1 MSLPLPATHSDP
13 TEKIPDTHRAEPW
26 YLLNF
31 IAPAIRRSE
40 ILDTRIR
47 TYNTI
52 HGTDLRVFAPQ
63 VVEAQPAPDG
73 GLRII
78 KRPILY
84 HYIFVQGPL
93 PHVKRFCSEGE
104 GLSFVLRHPDALPSS
119 ERISAASTPA
129 GAKLVSTAS
138 SARNIRSAERISSA
152 STSAG
157 AKLVSAASSARNIR
171 SAERISSASIPAG
184 AKLVSAASS
193 ARNIRSAE
201 ENPAEKIS
209 SASTSAGAKLVS
221 AASSA
226 RYVSLSDAE
235 IQAFRIIARAY
246 SNRLPYYRPTDIDLI
261 DGDEVEVVSGPF
273 AGLKGTFIA
282 RRGTPHGNIIVNATG
297 QIGSIAYNIKA
308 DTIRILRFA
317 KDSRRAYDQIDAFL
331 PKLRAA
337 LEVYRANQ
345 SLTPAQAAPLNIFTR
360 RFAVTD
366 IPGAKLDAKLQALL
380 AVANEILGNREAA
393 AQAMERYR
401 KRLPHVTNPATIALL
416 RELIPSPDDDTASP
430 RTTADT
436 KE

>member
-40 ILDTRIR
+40 ILDARIR

-63 VVEAQPAPDG
+63 IVEAQPAPDG
-73 GLRII
+73 GMRII

-104 GLSFVLRHPDALPSS
+104 GLSFVLRHPDALPSD
-119 ERISAASTPA
+119 
-129 GAKLVSTAS
+129 
-138 SARNIRSAERISSA
+138 ERISSE
-152 STSAG
+152 STPAG

-171 SAERISSASIPAG
+171 SAEENPAEKISSESTSAG

-282 RRGTPHGNIIVNATG
+282 RRGTPHGNIVVNATG

-416 RELIPSPDDDTASP
+416 RELIPSPDDATASP

>member
-104 GLSFVLRHPDALPSS
+104 GLSFVLRHPDALPSA
-119 ERISAASTPA
+119 ERISSASTRAERISSEENPSASTSA
-129 GAKLVSTAS
+129 GAKLVSAKT
-138 SARNIRSAERISSA
+138 SARNIRSAERISSE
-152 STSAG
+152 ST
-157 AKLVSAASSARNIR
+157 
-171 SAERISSASIPAG
+171 P
-184 AKLVSAASS
+184 
-193 ARNIRSAE
+193 
-201 ENPAEKIS
+201 
-209 SASTSAGAKLVS
+209 AGAKLVS

-235 IQAFRIIARAY
+235 IEAFRIIARAY

-345 SLTPAQAAPLNIFTR
+345 PLTPAQAAPLNIFTR
-360 RFAVTD
+360 RFAITD

-416 RELIPSPDDDTASP
+416 RELIPSPDDNTASP

>member
-13 TEKIPDTHRAEPW
+13 TEKIPDAHRAEPW

-104 GLSFVLRHPDALPSS
+104 GLSFVLRHPDALPSA
-119 ERISAASTPA
+119 ERISAASTRAEKISAEENP
-129 GAKLVSTAS
+129 STLPS
-138 SARNIRSAERISSA
+138 SERISSA
-152 STSAG
+152 
-157 AKLVSAASSARNIR
+157 N
-171 SAERISSASIPAG
+171 
-184 AKLVSAASS
+184 
-193 ARNIRSAE
+193 
-201 ENPAEKIS
+201 
-209 SASTSAGAKLVS
+209 TSAGAKLVS

>member
-104 GLSFVLRHPDALPSS
+104 GLSFVLRHPDALPSA
-119 ERISAASTPA
+119 ERISAASTRAEKISAEENPSALPSSERISSANTPA
-129 GAKLVSTAS
+129 GAKLVGAAS
-138 SARNIRSAERISSA
+138 SARNIRSSERISSA

-157 AKLVSAASSARNIR
+157 AKLVSAASSAR
-171 SAERISSASIPAG
+171 
-184 AKLVSAASS
+184 
-193 ARNIRSAE
+193 
-201 ENPAEKIS
+201 
-209 SASTSAGAKLVS
+209 
-221 AASSA
+221 
-226 RYVSLSDAE
+226 YVYLSDAE

-273 AGLKGTFIA
+273 AGLKGTFIT

-337 LEVYRANQ
+337 LKVYRANQ

-416 RELIPSPDDDTASP
+416 RELIPSPDDNTASP

>member
-52 HGTDLRVFAPQ
+52 HNTDLRVFAPQ

-119 ERISAASTPA
+119 ERIS
-129 GAKLVSTAS
+129 
-138 SARNIRSAERISSA
+138 SA
-152 STSAG
+152 ST
-157 AKLVSAASSARNIR
+157 R
-171 SAERISSASIPAG
+171 AEKI
-184 AKLVSAASS
+184 
-193 ARNIRSAE
+193 SAE
-201 ENPAEKIS
+201 ENP

-317 KDSRRAYDQIDAFL
+317 KDSRRAYDQIDAFIPRL
-331 PKLRAA
+331 LDA

-416 RELIPSPDDDTASP
+416 RELIPSPDDYTASP

>member
-1 MSLPLPATHSDP
+1 T
-13 TEKIPDTHRAEPW
+13 
-26 YLLNF
+26 
-31 IAPAIRRSE
+31 
-40 ILDTRIR
+40 
-47 TYNTI
+47 
-52 HGTDLRVFAPQ
+52 
-63 VVEAQPAPDG
+63 
-73 GLRII
+73 
-78 KRPILY
+78 
-84 HYIFVQGPL
+84 
-93 PHVKRFCSEGE
+93 
-104 GLSFVLRHPDALPSS
+104 PSS
-119 ERISAASTPA
+119 R
-129 GAKLVSTAS
+129 
-138 SARNIRSAERISSA
+138 
-152 STSAG
+152 TSAG
-157 AKLVSAASSARNIR
+157 ATLVSAASSARNIR
-171 SAERISSASIPAG
+171 SSENNLSERISAESTSAG
-184 AKLVSAASS
+184 AKLVRAASS
-193 ARNIRSAE
+193 ARNIRSAKE
-201 ENPAEKIS
+201 IS
-209 SASTSAGAKLVS
+209 SESTSAGAKLVS

-337 LEVYRANQ
+337 LKVYRANQ

-416 RELIPSPDDDTASP
+416 RELIPSPDDDTTSP

>member
-104 GLSFVLRHPDALPSS
+104 GLSFVLRHPDALPSA
-119 ERISAASTPA
+119 ERISSASTPA

-138 SARNIRSAERISSA
+138 SARNIRSAER
-152 STSAG
+152 
-157 AKLVSAASSARNIR
+157 
-171 SAERISSASIPAG
+171 
-184 AKLVSAASS
+184 
-193 ARNIRSAE
+193 
-201 ENPAEKIS
+201 IS

-416 RELIPSPDDDTASP
+416 RELIPSPDDDSESP
-430 RTTADT
+430 QTTADT

>member
-13 TEKIPDTHRAEPW
+13 TEKIPDAHRAEPW

-119 ERISAASTPA
+119 ERISAASTRAEKISAEENPSALPSSERISSANTTA
-129 GAKLVSTAS
+129 GAKLV
-138 SARNIRSAERISSA
+138 
-152 STSAG
+152 G
-157 AKLVSAASSARNIR
+157 AASSARNIR
-171 SAERISSASIPAG
+171 SSER
-184 AKLVSAASS
+184 
-193 ARNIRSAE
+193 
-201 ENPAEKIS
+201 IS

-282 RRGTPHGNIIVNATG
+282 RRGTPHGNIVVNATG

>member
-104 GLSFVLRHPDALPSS
+104 GLSFVLRHPDALPS
-119 ERISAASTPA
+119 
-129 GAKLVSTAS
+129 
-138 SARNIRSAERISSA
+138 AERISSA
-152 STSAG
+152 ST
-157 AKLVSAASSARNIR
+157 R
-171 SAERISSASIPAG
+171 
-184 AKLVSAASS
+184 
-193 ARNIRSAE
+193 
-201 ENPAEKIS
+201 
-209 SASTSAGAKLVS
+209 AGAKLVS

-235 IQAFRIIARAY
+235 IEAFRIIARAY

-282 RRGTPHGNIIVNATG
+282 RRGTPHGNIVVNATG

-416 RELIPSPDDDTASP
+416 RELIPSPDDYTASP

>member
-52 HGTDLRVFAPQ
+52 HNTDLRVFAPQ

-119 ERISAASTPA
+119 ERISSASTRA
-129 GAKLVSTAS
+129 EK
-138 SARNIRSAERISSA
+138 ISAEENPSA

-157 AKLVSAASSARNIR
+157 AKLVSAASSARNIH
-171 SAERISSASIPAG
+171 SAERISS
-184 AKLVSAASS
+184 
-193 ARNIRSAE
+193 E
-201 ENPAEKIS
+201 
-209 SASTSAGAKLVS
+209 STPAGAKLVS

-317 KDSRRAYDQIDAFL
+317 KDSRRAYDQIDAFIPRL
-331 PKLRAA
+331 LDA

-416 RELIPSPDDDTASP
+416 RELIPSPDDYTASP

>member
-119 ERISAASTPA
+119 ERISAAST
-129 GAKLVSTAS
+129 
-138 SARNIRSAERISSA
+138 
-152 STSAG
+152 
-157 AKLVSAASSARNIR
+157 
-171 SAERISSASIPAG
+171 PAG

>member
-13 TEKIPDTHRAEPW
+13 TEKIPDAHRAEPW
-26 YLLNF
+26 YLLHF

-73 GLRII
+73 GMRII

-104 GLSFVLRHPDALPSS
+104 GLSFVLRHPDALPSA
-119 ERISAASTPA
+119 ERISA
-129 GAKLVSTAS
+129 
-138 SARNIRSAERISSA
+138 
-152 STSAG
+152 
-157 AKLVSAASSARNIR
+157 
-171 SAERISSASIPAG
+171 ASIPAG

-201 ENPAEKIS
+201 ENPAERIS
-209 SASTSAGAKLVS
+209 SESTPAGAKLVS

>member
-104 GLSFVLRHPDALPSS
+104 GLSFVLRHPDALP
-119 ERISAASTPA
+119 A
-129 GAKLVSTAS
+129 
-138 SARNIRSAERISSA
+138 AERISSASTSAEKNPAALPSSEKISAA

-171 SAERISSASIPAG
+171 SAE
-184 AKLVSAASS
+184 
-193 ARNIRSAE
+193 
-201 ENPAEKIS
+201 ENPSEKIS
-209 SASTSAGAKLVS
+209 AESTSAGAKLVS

>member
-40 ILDTRIR
+40 ILDARIR

-52 HGTDLRVFAPQ
+52 HNTDLRVFAPQ

-104 GLSFVLRHPDALPSS
+104 GLSFVLRHPDALPSD
-119 ERISAASTPA
+119 ERISAANTP
-129 GAKLVSTAS
+129 
-138 SARNIRSAERISSA
+138 
-152 STSAG
+152 
-157 AKLVSAASSARNIR
+157 
-171 SAERISSASIPAG
+171 
-184 AKLVSAASS
+184 
-193 ARNIRSAE
+193 
-201 ENPAEKIS
+201 
-209 SASTSAGAKLVS
+209 AGAKLVS

-401 KRLPHVTNPATIALL
+401 KRLPHVTNPATIAIL

-430 RTTADT
+430 RTTTDT

>member
-1 MSLPLPATHSDP
+1 MSLTLPATHSDP
-13 TEKIPDTHRAEPW
+13 TEKIPDAHRAEPW
-26 YLLNF
+26 YLLHF

-73 GLRII
+73 GMRII

-104 GLSFVLRHPDALPSS
+104 GLSFVLRHPDALPSA
-119 ERISAASTPA
+119 ERISA
-129 GAKLVSTAS
+129 
-138 SARNIRSAERISSA
+138 
-152 STSAG
+152 
-157 AKLVSAASSARNIR
+157 
-171 SAERISSASIPAG
+171 ASIPAG

-201 ENPAEKIS
+201 ENPAERIS
-209 SASTSAGAKLVS
+209 SESTPAGAKLVS

>member
-104 GLSFVLRHPDALPSS
+104 GLSFVLRHPDALPS
-119 ERISAASTPA
+119 
-129 GAKLVSTAS
+129 
-138 SARNIRSAERISSA
+138 AERISSE
-152 STSAG
+152 ST
-157 AKLVSAASSARNIR
+157 
-171 SAERISSASIPAG
+171 PAG

-201 ENPAEKIS
+201 ENPAERIS

-226 RYVSLSDAE
+226 RYVYLSDAE

-282 RRGTPHGNIIVNATG
+282 RRGTPHGNIVVNATG

-416 RELIPSPDDDTASP
+416 RELIPSPDDYTASP